1 MKLSELI
8 KQEAFQSRSQETILN
23 VMVTNSW
30 LERELANT
38 MSDYGVTPV
47 QYNVLR
53 ILLGSYPEKLTCS
66 QVGERMLDRTPD
78 VTRLLDRLERSG
90 WIERERAEH
99 DRRVVEVGICE
110 KGREL
115 LEEMDDD
122 IEGAQAHL
130 TRHLSDDEQRTLC
143 GLLEKLRTDQ

>member
-1 MKLSELI
+1 MKLSKLI
-8 KQEAFQSRSQETILN
+8 KQETFESLSQKTILN

-30 LERELANT
+30 LERELAAT

-53 ILLGSYPEKLTCS
+53 ILRGSHPSKLTCS

-90 WIERERAEH
+90 WIARERAER
-99 DRRVVEVGICE
+99 DRRVVEVGISE
-110 KGREL
+110 KGDDL
-115 LEEMDDD
+115 LAEMADD
-122 IEGAQAHL
+122 IEQAQERL
-130 TRHLSDDEQRTLC
+130 TRHLSDEEQRTLC